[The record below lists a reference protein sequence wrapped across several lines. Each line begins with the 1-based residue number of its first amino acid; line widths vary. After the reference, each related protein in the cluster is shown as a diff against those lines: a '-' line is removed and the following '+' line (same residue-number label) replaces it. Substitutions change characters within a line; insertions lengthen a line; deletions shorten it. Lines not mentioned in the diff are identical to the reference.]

1 MVIFCGHGLTTEA
14 AWFNVYAGWATRE
27 GDFLP
32 FELLVKMYYD
42 CHRDG
47 LFYKITVRKRFHE
60 RRSLVNTSPGS
71 LQIQNAASGRS
82 AERRLISVS
91 IRTFVARR
99 WLDINSFLLEM
110 TAFRVIVQPRIKL
123 CYIRTDLHKTLGYR
137 SSATA
142 RIIVQSRPHPPL
154 GLISFLYPLYD
165 GGNWIKQPF
174 NFSG

>member
-1 MVIFCGHGLTTEA
+1 M
-14 AWFNVYAGWATRE
+14 YAGWATRE

-110 TAFRVIVQPRIKL
+110 TAFRVIVQPRIKAL
-123 CYIRTDLHKTLGYR
+123 LYPDR
-137 SSATA
+137 SPQDTGIQEFSHSKDYST
-142 RIIVQSRPHPPL
+142 IPTPPPL
-154 GLISFLYPLYD
+154 RANFLFIPT
-165 GGNWIKQPF
+165 
-174 NFSG
+174 